1 MKQKNI
7 RYAQKYFG
15 NSIKNLVGI
24 VIYFFCQWLTTIIVI
39 RIAGYTMSGEFSLV
53 ISFTNLFGFLSQYSI
68 RNFQLSDADNEFL
81 PRQYSGAYII
91 TSGLAIALFLLA
103 LPFSGYDHNVIFS
116 CFIYMLYK
124 LCETFS
130 FYALTYMQLENKY
143 SDIAISYS
151 LKGIIPLIGF
161 TLCLYYTQNLF
172 QALCIMSLLYI
183 AIIIFFDIKKTRF
196 FFIQGVEV
204 KGTGIILK
212 KCFPLML
219 ASLIFPFMLFLT
231 RHSVEKVYG
240 STELGY
246 YSAFTMVIVVFSTM
260 AVAVFLV
267 LVPIISEKYL
277 KRLKGDIVRIIIT
290 TLGII
295 FFVALIAILL
305 ARIIGNFIFSFVFGV
320 EILGYMYLLFPV
332 IITSILLTVMMFF
345 STCLIAMKK
354 RNSMLIGMLMGA
366 LLLSAIVMPVTKSD
380 GLLGTT
386 NIFSISLCVIIIF
399 YGVIIFKILYN
410 LSSASTNN
418 L

>member
-260 AVAVFLV
+260 AAAVYQVIL
-267 LVPIISEKYL
+267 PTISEKYL
-277 KRLKGDIVRIIIT
+277 KHLKKDIFQIIFMI
-290 TLGII
+290 LGII
-295 FFVALIAILL
+295 SFVSLIVLLL
-305 ARIIGNFIFSFVFGV
+305 AIFIGNFALSFIFGP
-320 EILGYMYLLFPV
+320 EILEHMYLLLPV
-332 IITSILLTVMMFF
+332 VIASIALTIMTF
-345 STCLIAMKK
+345 SSVCLTAMQK
-354 RNSMLIGMLMGA
+354 RVPMLIGMLTGAA
-366 LLLSAIVMPVTKSD
+366 LLSTLVMPITRSK
-380 GLLGTT
+380 GMLGTA
-386 NIFSISLCVIIIF
+386 NIFTISLCVIIIIHGF
-399 YGVIIFKILYN
+399 LIIKYLFE
-410 LSSASTNN
+410 TT
-418 L
+418 